1 MFITAARQK
10 RLRQEPQYQ
19 ISVLFVI
26 HQAVSWNMSS
36 GWIVNPRIFSCP
48 LFCKE
53 SWEPWGVKIRV
64 SFLGRVTSTC
74 SVKIRHLIHPIVQG
88 ALSQLQGVNYNH
100 QARGGQCPFLG
111 RQWWNVANTTNK
123 YYLQQQEGPL
133 CGNRASTGHRTV
145 LLKYDATQLNG
156 L

>member
-10 RLRQEPQYQ
+10 RPDGLRQEPQYQ
-19 ISVLFVI
+19 ISVLLVI
-26 HQAVSWNMSS
+26 HQVVSWNESS
-36 GWIVNPRIFSCP
+36 IPEFLAVLYFAKNHGNPEGSRLGLISLVGWLLPAVSRSGIS
-48 LFCKE
+48 L
-53 SWEPWGVKIRV
+53 IR
-64 SFLGRVTSTC
+64 LYKGHWANYRGLIII
-74 SVKIRHLIHPIVQG
+74 IR
-88 ALSQLQGVNYNH
+88 
-100 QARGGQCPFLG
+100 RGGQCPFLG

-123 YYLQQQEGPL
+123 YYLQQQEGQL